1 MIYIQFCG
9 QTQNLTKILKTNMTL
24 TELIV
29 AVKEKNLTKD
39 QLEDYRDEM
48 SHVYADMQMELADIE
63 KEKAI
68 RMEEMRVAT
77 PEDSEARL
85 KGNWQSTLKGQREI
99 VLKRYCLATK
109 ELLNS
114 LKSRLYSI
122 Y

>member
-1 MIYIQFCG
+1 M
-9 QTQNLTKILKTNMTL
+9 KLKD
-24 TELIV
+24 LII

-39 QLEDYRDEM
+39 QLELYRDQMSQLFAEM
-48 SHVYADMQMELADIE
+48 QLEMAEIE
-63 KEKAI
+63 KEEALFLEHTQNATDRQSVAQSKINWKAT
-68 RMEEMRVAT
+68 E
-77 PEDSEARL
+77 
-85 KGNWQSTLKGQREI
+85 KGQRLI

>member
-1 MIYIQFCG
+1 
-9 QTQNLTKILKTNMTL
+9 MTL
-24 TELIV
+24 KDLII

-39 QLEDYRDEM
+39 QLEDYRDQM
-48 SHVYADMQMELADIE
+48 SHLYADMQIELAEVEKLKAMSFDDLRKVSPEASDISM
-63 KEKAI
+63 KRIWQAS
-68 RMEEMRVAT
+68 EE
-77 PEDSEARL
+77 
-85 KGNWQSTLKGQREI
+85 GQREI